1 MPSAQSPKQRLVHG
15 DYFLDNVLFDD
26 NLQVSAV
33 LDFGA
38 HTLAGDPRLD
48 ATSAIIFLGLEPAM
62 KPWSFAHVTALAQEQ
77 YGNSILLSK
86 TSTTCITLSI
96 SLQAHHGGT
105 MYWAGAHG
113 RPQRWSGQARVAP
126 GAAEKDYRMRML
138 IWHVDAFAAEP
149 TERGRSKLADE
160 TPQTV
165 RVEEAL
171 VVFAASEKADEPEPD
186 AVAER
191 AVAAVIDVAR
201 RLGEQTVVLHSF
213 AHLFVE
219 LSTPATAKAI
229 LDQHAKRTRSAGLQR
244 PAERIWLA

>member
-1 MPSAQSPKQRLVHG
+1 
-15 DYFLDNVLFDD
+15 
-26 NLQVSAV
+26 
-33 LDFGA
+33 
-38 HTLAGDPRLD
+38 
-48 ATSAIIFLGLEPAM
+48 
-62 KPWSFAHVTALAQEQ
+62 
-77 YGNSILLSK
+77 
-86 TSTTCITLSI
+86 
-96 SLQAHHGGT
+96 
-105 MYWAGAHG
+105 
-113 RPQRWSGQARVAP
+113 
-126 GAAEKDYRMRML
+126 MRML

-160 TPQTV
+160 TPPTV

-171 VVFAASEKADEPEPD
+171 VVFAASEKADEPEPE

-229 LDQHAKRTRSAGLQR
+229 LDKMQSALEAQGYSVQQSAFGWFNRLEMRAKGHPLSRVARQV
-244 PAERIWLA
+244 